1 MLSALLVLG
10 GTSTI
15 VEKNIMNVQEAR
27 EIAKGMGVS
36 PGKMKKVELIRS
48 IQVKEGNFPCFQA
61 ATHNCD
67 QMDCRWR
74 NDCLAT
80 H

>member
-1 MLSALLVLG
+1 
-10 GTSTI
+10 
-15 VEKNIMNVQEAR
+15 
-27 EIAKGMGVS
+27 
-36 PGKMKKVELIRS
+36 MKKVELIRS

>member
-15 VEKNIMNVQEAR
+15 VEKKIMNVQEAR

-48 IQVKEGNFPCFQA
+48 IQAKEGNFPCFQTA
-61 ATHNCD
+61 AHNCD

-74 NDCLAT
+74 NDCLT
-80 H
+80 TQ